1 MKVEWRL
8 FTGAAVFAGVVGG
21 LYWFVSYEHA
31 GTVMLVFSGAA
42 LLLVAAYLTVVGG
55 RGGERPEDRPDADP
69 GDDAG
74 DGTGGGGDSDAGE
87 YYPSSSVWPFLTAAG
102 AVVLGFGLVFG
113 AGVGSL
119 GVLLLAAALGG
130 YAAEA
135 NAKR

>member
-21 LYWFVSYEHA
+21 LYWLVSYEHA

-42 LLLVAAYLTVVGG
+42 LLMVAAYLGVVGG

-69 GDDAG
+69 GDAG
-74 DGTGGGGDSDAGE
+74 AGADAGE

-102 AVVLGFGLVFG
+102 AVVFGFGLVFG

-119 GVLLLAAALGG
+119 GVLLLVAALGG

>member
-8 FTGAAVFAGVVGG
+8 FTAAAAFAAVVGG
-21 LYWFVSYEHA
+21 IYWFVSNEHA
-31 GTVMLVFSGAA
+31 GTTMLVFSGAA

-55 RGGERPEDRPDADP
+55 RTGARPSDRGDAEMGDEAGE
-69 GDDAG
+69 
-74 DGTGGGGDSDAGE
+74 SE

-113 AGVGSL
+113 PGVGSL
-119 GVLLLAAALGG
+119 GVLLLVAALGG

-135 NAKR
+135 NVKR